1 MSAKLQFGA
10 SEFQAFRD
18 FLQSAAGI
26 DLGENK
32 QYLVST
38 RVRRILLDYKFSSLS
53 ELTDAIEK
61 NSDRSLKQKVIDAM
75 TTNET
80 FWFRDL
86 YPYEFLSGR
95 LFPELCEMGKP
106 RNRIWSA
113 ACSSGQEPYSISMV
127 AQEYIRSQYSSVKL
141 PLEIMATD
149 LSSAILES
157 AAKATFDRLSVS
169 RGLEGLRLK
178 DWFEEVKPELWQ
190 VKKQIRDR
198 VSFRPQNLLEPFS
211 ILGKFDA
218 IFCRNVLI
226 YFSVSHKQEILE
238 RLHKSLNRGGYLILG
253 SSESLGEAG
262 RLFNTIQIRPGVVFQ
277 AR

>member
-106 RNRIWSA
+106 RTRIWSA

>member
-1 MSAKLQFGA
+1 
-10 SEFQAFRD
+10 
-18 FLQSAAGI
+18 
-26 DLGENK
+26 
-32 QYLVST
+32 
-38 RVRRILLDYKFSSLS
+38 
-53 ELTDAIEK
+53 
-61 NSDRSLKQKVIDAM
+61 
-75 TTNET
+75 
-80 FWFRDL
+80 
-86 YPYEFLSGR
+86 
-95 LFPELCEMGKP
+95 
-106 RNRIWSA
+106 
-113 ACSSGQEPYSISMV
+113 MV